1 MAQIM
6 SLLGKTRRLL
16 RLYKVSPK
24 KRLGQNFI
32 IDGSLLQRLL
42 SYASITNEDVILE
55 IGAGLGFLTR
65 VLSEKCKKVI
75 AVEVDRNLVKVLET
89 QLDDLK
95 NVELIEGN
103 ILHVSIPYFNKV
115 VSAPPYSISSPMLFW
130 LFQRKFDCAI
140 LLFQKEFA
148 ERLGASPAKRK
159 DYGRLTVTA
168 YYFTDVELL
177 ERVPST
183 MFYPPPEVDSMVV
196 RLKPRERPFKVEDE
210 DAFFELVRVMFT
222 QRNKKARNAI
232 IPFLHKQKMAGHEA
246 VKFADSLSL
255 HNKRVWEL
263 TPEDFGVLTNE
274 IIQKTK
280 EDALLQ

>member
-16 RLYKVSPK
+16 RFYKVSPK

-42 SYASITNEDVILE
+42 SYASITKEDVILE

-65 VLSEKCKKVI
+65 MLSENCKRVI
-75 AVEVDRNLVKVLET
+75 AVEVDRNLVEVLET

-103 ILHVSIPYFNKV
+103 ILHISIPQFNKV

-130 LFQRKFDCAI
+130 LFQRKFDCAV

-148 ERLGASPAKRK
+148 KRLGASSVKGK
-159 DYGRLTVTA
+159 DYGRLTVAA
-168 YYFTDVELL
+168 YYFTDIELL
-177 ERVPST
+177 EHVPRK
-183 MFYPPPEVDSMVV
+183 MFRPPPKVDSMVV
-196 RLKPRERPFKVEDE
+196 RLKPRERPFIVEDE
-210 DAFFELVRVMFT
+210 EAFFELVRVMFT
-222 QRNKKARNAI
+222 QRNKKVRNAI
-232 IPFLHKQKMAGHEA
+232 IPFLHKRKIAGQEA

-255 HNKRVWEL
+255 HNRRVWEL
-263 TPEDFGVLTNE
+263 TPEDFGALTNE
-274 IIQKTK
+274 VIQKTS
-280 EDALLQ
+280 EEALL